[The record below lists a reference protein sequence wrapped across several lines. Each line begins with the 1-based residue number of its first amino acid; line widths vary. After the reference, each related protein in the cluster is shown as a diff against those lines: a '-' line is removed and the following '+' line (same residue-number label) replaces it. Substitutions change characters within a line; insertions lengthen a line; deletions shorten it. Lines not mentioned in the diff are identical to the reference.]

1 MLIFCDILHDDIYNK
16 LRNNIENVFNIMNNV
31 SNEQIIMGAIPIK
44 YGDNYWILSSLANLE
59 FSEKNHKLNYVIKY
73 IINEENSGKIIIN
86 KVKSVH
92 DINIDTTISE
102 LDTIDCF
109 FDTHL
114 NIMFIRFFDI
124 NINYIDINN
133 YKFSN
138 FNEFTGKINYCWLN
152 NEGNIKNTMYLDSS
166 IIFEDKFINLPSI
179 PYIITNLREHDNEKN
194 NNPITGSIVLNEK
207 QQMIGIVCYVN
218 KFNIISIPINLIIR
232 SFDYLNFNPI
242 YQINVKLEPIQIY
255 LKNALTQDIISSGL
269 YYTKKNISNKYST
282 QIYNV
287 ILSIDNYAI
296 TQNGSL
302 LIDDYHVPLT
312 TYLWLIKKPTI
323 NNIFIK
329 IKGIPS
335 KFINIKNIKTNED
348 NVGIYCEEIKKFC
361 YYKIKLYN
369 NTFPISNISYI
380 QYKNKILIELNEQI
394 MQLLQFL
401 IQTTNNFDE
410 LYNYVN
416 ENKLIDKRILIMID
430 NKMRIKIIKKL
441 KINNLYDFVSFLK
454 NKKKLKKFLNDF

>member
-1 MLIFCDILHDDIYNK
+1 
-16 LRNNIENVFNIMNNV
+16 
-31 SNEQIIMGAIPIK
+31 
-44 YGDNYWILSSLANLE
+44 
-59 FSEKNHKLNYVIKY
+59 
-73 IINEENSGKIIIN
+73 
-86 KVKSVH
+86 
-92 DINIDTTISE
+92 
-102 LDTIDCF
+102 
-109 FDTHL
+109 
-114 NIMFIRFFDI
+114 
-124 NINYIDINN
+124 
-133 YKFSN
+133 
-138 FNEFTGKINYCWLN
+138 
-152 NEGNIKNTMYLDSS
+152 
-166 IIFEDKFINLPSI
+166 
-179 PYIITNLREHDNEKN
+179 
-194 NNPITGSIVLNEK
+194 
-207 QQMIGIVCYVN
+207 
-218 KFNIISIPINLIIR
+218 
-232 SFDYLNFNPI
+232 
-242 YQINVKLEPIQIY
+242 